1 MQPAQTADD
10 KSLGRLVAKNTFYL
24 TASQAL
30 TIPIAMLVNVAVA
43 RFLSADDVGIRFWA
57 STMAGFGFLVV
68 NWGHESALPAL
79 IARERARAGA
89 LLGSSLAWRVLLSG
103 VVYAALALG
112 CYAFNY
118 RGEAQWALALTFVIT
133 GFASLIGACKDTI
146 RGFERTDIPAVVHV
160 VQQFL
165 TALLIVP
172 ALYLG
177 GSLNVSLAVQIPIS
191 MLVLVMIWR
200 WLRPVGV
207 GGLSVSKVDIDALT
221 HMGTPFVFLGL
232 ATALQPTIDAIFLSK
247 LAPHEV
253 MGWYAVARQLI
264 GVLLLPATALTGAL
278 YPTLCRL
285 HIEDREAFVRV
296 GRGSLSSVA
305 LAAVPIA
312 MGCYLFPDIGI
323 ALFGRK
329 KYAPSE
335 HNLQMLAP
343 FLFLLYFSIPLG
355 TCIVAANKRKSASF
369 VQALCVVVSV
379 VLDPLLI
386 PLFERRSGN
395 GGLGVCIASIVSEA
409 VVVVGFI
416 ALVPR
421 GIFDRALVRVLA
433 LSMACGG
440 LMALVPYLLRPYL
453 SPFILAPLSV
463 CVYAG
468 ALVLTGAID
477 KQQMQQLK
485 SGITRKLLRR

>member
-1 MQPAQTADD
+1 
-10 KSLGRLVAKNTFYL
+10 
-24 TASQAL
+24 
-30 TIPIAMLVNVAVA
+30 
-43 RFLSADDVGIRFWA
+43 
-57 STMAGFGFLVV
+57 
-68 NWGHESALPAL
+68 
-79 IARERARAGA
+79 
-89 LLGSSLAWRVLLSG
+89 
-103 VVYAALALG
+103 
-112 CYAFNY
+112 
-118 RGEAQWALALTFVIT
+118 LTFVIT

-191 MLVLVMIWR
+191 MLVLAMIWR
-200 WLRPVGV
+200 SLRPVGV
-207 GGLSVSKVDIDALT
+207 LGLSVSRTEIDALT
-221 HMGTPFVFLGL
+221 VMGTPFVFLGL

-247 LAPHEV
+247 LAPHDV

-335 HNLQMLAP
+335 HNLQMLAA

-386 PLFERRSGN
+386 PLFQRRSGN

-416 ALVPR
+416 MLAPR

-433 LSMACGG
+433 LAMACGG
-440 LMALVPYLLRPYL
+440 LMALVPYFLRPYL
-453 SPFILAPLSV
+453 SPFIIAPLSV

-477 KQQMQQLK
+477 KQQMEQLK